1 MSPEKR
7 LDQLEPVIGEMAA
20 QLDLHTAQLRR
31 VTTGIT
37 TIMEIVSRQSDDI
50 IFLLKG
56 QAQMK
61 TDITGMK
68 TDITGMKT
76 DITGMKTDI
85 TGMKTEITGMKTDIT
100 GMKTDITGM
109 KTGITGMK
117 TDITQINN
125 KLDGVEQM
133 VTAILNAVQKPTGN

>member
-50 IFLLKG
+50 TFLLKG
-56 QAQMK
+56 QAQMRTDITEMRTDITGLRTDIIGMK
-61 TDITGMK
+61 TDIIGMK
-68 TDITGMKT
+68 TDITDIRT
-76 DITGMKTDI
+76 NITGV
-85 TGMKTEITGMKTDIT
+85 
-100 GMKTDITGM
+100 
-109 KTGITGMK
+109 K
-117 TDITQINN
+117 TDITQINS
-125 KLDGVEQM
+125 KLDGVEQI
-133 VTAILNAVQKPTGN
+133 VTAILNAVQKPKGN

>member
-61 TDITGMK
+61 TDIA
-68 TDITGMKT
+68 
-76 DITGMKTDI
+76 
-85 TGMKTEITGMKTDIT
+85 E
-100 GMKTDITGM
+100 M
-109 KTGITGMK
+109 KTGIAETK
-117 TDITQINN
+117 IEIYEIRTDITQINN

>member
-50 IFLLKG
+50 TFLLKG
-56 QAQMK
+56 QAQMRTDITEMRTDITGLRTDITGLRTDIIGMK
-61 TDITGMK
+61 TDIIGMK
-68 TDITGMKT
+68 TDITDIRT
-76 DITGMKTDI
+76 NITGV
-85 TGMKTEITGMKTDIT
+85 
-100 GMKTDITGM
+100 
-109 KTGITGMK
+109 K
-117 TDITQINN
+117 TDITQINS
-125 KLDGVEQM
+125 KLDGVEQI
-133 VTAILNAVQKPTGN
+133 VTAILNAVQKPKGN